1 MYVAEPYSIKARHF
15 HFHFSLSHFLHAL
28 IKTLE
33 PSSYIGAAFA
43 MGNMEEQSGHEN
55 PLQLMSF
62 SFGGSINDAS
72 YVPKDDP
79 SHHFT
84 RGSGKNENPPNA
96 LYLSQWIHGQPTS
109 HNYVKFLEESSTF
122 PHKAP
127 AKDIVDAIPLPLAD
141 PSLIMD
147 AWKENLSV
155 PVLNNHH
162 EASTSAAGFLCSSQ
176 NEVTY
181 LNPQNGGQV
190 NKFTSTQYQICTQ
203 DCTSRTQELN
213 EDNFNVS
220 KHNSRVAIA
229 PPCFQSKPRSSASRQ
244 RASATDRRRRLRISE
259 RLKAL
264 QVLLPHSE
272 GGKASVLDDIIDYIK
287 HLQLQIKDLS
297 QSRLGGQSTSDPFIF
312 LEGYGHYILHDQM
325 LKEPLEEMMGK
336 LLEVNPSEAT
346 QLLEGRGLYVMP
358 MTLVEGLLQTM

>member
-1 MYVAEPYSIKARHF
+1 
-15 HFHFSLSHFLHAL
+15 
-28 IKTLE
+28 
-33 PSSYIGAAFA
+33 
-43 MGNMEEQSGHEN
+43 MEEQGGHEN

-62 SFGGSINDAS
+62 SFGGSINDAY

-84 RGSGKNENPPNA
+84 RGSGKNENPSNA

-109 HNYVKFLEESSTF
+109 HNYVKFREKSSTF

-127 AKDIVDAIPLPLAD
+127 AKDIVDVILLPVGSLHAINGVSEIPSEVLYNSLENACGFKLVD

-147 AWKENLSV
+147 AWKEKLSI
-155 PVLNNHH
+155 PVLDNHH
-162 EASTSAAGFLCSSQ
+162 EASTSVAGFLCSSQ
-176 NEVTY
+176 NE
-181 LNPQNGGQV
+181 
-190 NKFTSTQYQICTQ
+190 
-203 DCTSRTQELN
+203 
-213 EDNFNVS
+213 
-220 KHNSRVAIA
+220 
-229 PPCFQSKPRSSASRQ
+229 
-244 RASATDRRRRLRISE
+244 RASATDRRRRVRISE

-287 HLQLQIKDLS
+287 HLQLQVKDLS

-312 LEGYGHYILHDQM
+312 LKGYGHYILHDQM
-325 LKEPLEEMMGK
+325 LKEPVEEMMGK

-346 QLLEGRGLYVMP
+346 QLMRE
-358 MTLVEGLLQTM
+358 